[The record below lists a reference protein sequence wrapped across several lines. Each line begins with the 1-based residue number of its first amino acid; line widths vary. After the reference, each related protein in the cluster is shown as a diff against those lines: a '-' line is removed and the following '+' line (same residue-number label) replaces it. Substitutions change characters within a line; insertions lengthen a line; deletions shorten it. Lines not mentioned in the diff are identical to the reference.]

1 MKVIE
6 AEFVASAF
14 SPRDF
19 PPAGIPEIVFAGRS
33 NVGKSSLINRLVEK
47 RNLARTSST
56 PGKTQSINFYRV
68 NRVNRSLHFVDLP
81 GYGYAKVPKSVG
93 RQWKKLVEAYFQ
105 SRTGIALVLHL
116 VDARLRLTPLDR
128 ELAEW
133 LCHLG
138 FPTMVVATKADK
150 LSGNERSS
158 QLRALSNSF
167 EGVPVFLSSAVTGIG
182 CEEIWRRVA
191 DATQHV

>member
-1 MKVIE
+1 VKVIE

-19 PPAGIPEIVFAGRS
+19 PPAGLSEIVFAGRS

-68 NRVNRSLHFVDLP
+68 NRSLHFVDLP

-93 RQWKKLVEAYFQ
+93 RHWKKLVEAYFR
-105 SRTGIALVLHL
+105 SRPGIVLVLHL
-116 VDARLRLTPLDR
+116 VDARLRLTPLDQ
-128 ELAEW
+128 ELAQW

-158 QLRALSNSF
+158 QLRALSSSF

-182 CEEIWRRVA
+182 CKEIWKRVA
-191 DATQHV
+191 DTTQHV

>member
-1 MKVIE
+1 VKVIE

-47 RNLARTSST
+47 RSLARTSST

-68 NRVNRSLHFVDLP
+68 KRSLHFVDLP

-93 RQWKKLVEAYFQ
+93 RHWKQLVEAYFQ
-105 SRTGIALVLHL
+105 SRPGIALVLHL
-116 VDARLRLTPLDR
+116 VDARIRQTSLDQ

-167 EGVPVFLSSAVTGIG
+167 EGVPVLLSSAVTGIG
-182 CEEIWRRVA
+182 CEEIWKRVA
-191 DATQHV
+191 DDTRDV

>member
-1 MKVIE
+1 VKVIE

-19 PPAGIPEIVFAGRS
+19 PPAGLSEIVFAGRS

-68 NRVNRSLHFVDLP
+68 NRSLHFVDLP

-93 RQWKKLVEAYFQ
+93 RHWKKLVEAYFR
-105 SRTGIALVLHL
+105 SRPGIVLVLHL
-116 VDARLRLTPLDR
+116 VDARLRLTPLDQ
-128 ELAEW
+128 ELAQW

-158 QLRALSNSF
+158 QLRALSISF
-167 EGVPVFLSSAVTGIG
+167 EGVPVLLSSAVTGIG
-182 CEEIWRRVA
+182 CKEIWKRVA
-191 DATQHV
+191 DTTQHV

>member
-19 PPAGIPEIVFAGRS
+19 PPAGLSEIVFAGRS

-68 NRVNRSLHFVDLP
+68 NRSLHFVDLP

-93 RQWKKLVEAYFQ
+93 RHWKKLVEAYFR
-105 SRTGIALVLHL
+105 SRPGIVLVLHL
-116 VDARLRLTPLDR
+116 VDARLRLTPLDQ
-128 ELAEW
+128 ELAQW

-158 QLRALSNSF
+158 QLRALSISF
-167 EGVPVFLSSAVTGIG
+167 EGVPVLLSSAVTGIG
-182 CEEIWRRVA
+182 CKEIWKRVA

>member
-1 MKVIE
+1 VKVIE

-19 PPAGIPEIVFAGRS
+19 PPAGLSEIVFAGRS

-68 NRVNRSLHFVDLP
+68 NRSLHFVDLP

-93 RQWKKLVEAYFQ
+93 RHWKKLVEAYFR
-105 SRTGIALVLHL
+105 SRPGIVLVLHL
-116 VDARLRLTPLDR
+116 VDARLRLTPLDQ
-128 ELAEW
+128 ELAQW

-158 QLRALSNSF
+158 QLRALSSSF
-167 EGVPVFLSSAVTGIG
+167 EGVPVLLSSAVTGIG
-182 CEEIWRRVA
+182 CKEIWKRVA
-191 DATQHV
+191 DTTQHV

>member
-1 MKVIE
+1 VKVIE

-19 PPAGIPEIVFAGRS
+19 PPAGLPEIVFAGRS

-68 NRVNRSLHFVDLP
+68 NRSLHFVDLP

-93 RQWKKLVEAYFQ
+93 RHWKKLVEAYFR
-105 SRTGIALVLHL
+105 SRPGIVLVLHL
-116 VDARLRLTPLDR
+116 VDARLRLTPLDQ
-128 ELAEW
+128 ELAQW

-158 QLRALSNSF
+158 QLRALSSSF
-167 EGVPVFLSSAVTGIG
+167 EGVPVLLSSAVTGIG
-182 CEEIWRRVA
+182 CKEIWKRVA
-191 DATQHV
+191 DTTQHV

>member
-19 PPAGIPEIVFAGRS
+19 PPAGLSEIVFAGRS

-68 NRVNRSLHFVDLP
+68 NRSLHFVDLP

-93 RQWKKLVEAYFQ
+93 RHWKKLVEAYFR
-105 SRTGIALVLHL
+105 SRPGIVLVLHL
-116 VDARLRLTPLDR
+116 VDARLRLTPLDQ
-128 ELAEW
+128 ELAQW

-158 QLRALSNSF
+158 QLRALSSCF
-167 EGVPVFLSSAVTGIG
+167 EGVPVLLSSAVTGIG
-182 CEEIWRRVA
+182 CKEIWKRVA
-191 DATQHV
+191 DTTQHL

>member
-68 NRVNRSLHFVDLP
+68 NRSLHFVDLP

-93 RQWKKLVEAYFQ
+93 RHWKKLVEAYFG
-105 SRTGIALVLHL
+105 SRPGIVLVLHL
-116 VDARLRLTPLDR
+116 VDARLRLTPLDQ
-128 ELAEW
+128 ELAQW

-158 QLRALSNSF
+158 QLRALSSSF
-167 EGVPVFLSSAVTGIG
+167 EGVPVLLSSAVTGIG
-182 CEEIWRRVA
+182 CKEIWKRVA
-191 DATQHV
+191 DTTQHV

>member
-19 PPAGIPEIVFAGRS
+19 PPAGLSEIVFAGRS

-68 NRVNRSLHFVDLP
+68 NRSLHFVDLP

-93 RQWKKLVEAYFQ
+93 RHWKKLVEAYFR
-105 SRTGIALVLHL
+105 SRPGIVLVLHL
-116 VDARLRLTPLDR
+116 VDARLRLTPLDQ
-128 ELAEW
+128 ELAQW

-158 QLRALSNSF
+158 QLRALSSSF
-167 EGVPVFLSSAVTGIG
+167 EGVPVLLSSAVTGIG
-182 CEEIWRRVA
+182 CKEIWKRVA
-191 DATQHV
+191 DTTQHV

>member
-1 MKVIE
+1 VKVIE

-19 PPAGIPEIVFAGRS
+19 PPAGLSEIVFAGRS

-68 NRVNRSLHFVDLP
+68 NRSLHFVDLP

-93 RQWKKLVEAYFQ
+93 RHWKKLVEAYFR
-105 SRTGIALVLHL
+105 SRPGIVLVLHL
-116 VDARLRLTPLDR
+116 VDARLRLTPLDQ
-128 ELAEW
+128 ELAQW

-158 QLRALSNSF
+158 QLRALSSCF
-167 EGVPVFLSSAVTGIG
+167 EGVPVLLSSAVTGIG
-182 CEEIWRRVA
+182 CKEIWKRVA
-191 DATQHV
+191 DTTQHL

>member
-68 NRVNRSLHFVDLP
+68 NRSLHFVDLP

-93 RQWKKLVEAYFQ
+93 RHWKKLVEAYFR
-105 SRTGIALVLHL
+105 SRPGIVLVLHL
-116 VDARLRLTPLDR
+116 VDARLRLTPLDQ
-128 ELAEW
+128 ELAQW

-158 QLRALSNSF
+158 QLRALSSSF
-167 EGVPVFLSSAVTGIG
+167 EGVPVLLSSAVTGIG
-182 CEEIWRRVA
+182 CKEIWKRVA
-191 DATQHV
+191 DTTQHV

>member
-19 PPAGIPEIVFAGRS
+19 PPAGLSEIVFAGRS

-68 NRVNRSLHFVDLP
+68 NRSLHFVDLP

-93 RQWKKLVEAYFQ
+93 RHWKKLVEAYFR
-105 SRTGIALVLHL
+105 SRPGIVLVLHL
-116 VDARLRLTPLDR
+116 VDARLRLTPLDQ
-128 ELAEW
+128 ELAQW

-158 QLRALSNSF
+158 QLRALSSSF
-167 EGVPVFLSSAVTGIG
+167 EGVPVLLSSAVTGIG
-182 CEEIWRRVA
+182 CKEIWKRVA

>member
-68 NRVNRSLHFVDLP
+68 KRSLHFVDLP

-93 RQWKKLVEAYFQ
+93 RHWKQLVEAYFR
-105 SRTGIALVLHL
+105 SRPGIALVLHL
-116 VDARLRLTPLDR
+116 VDARIRQTSQDQ

-167 EGVPVFLSSAVTGIG
+167 GVPVLLSSAVTGMG

-191 DATQHV
+191 DATRDV

>member
-1 MKVIE
+1 VKVIE

-19 PPAGIPEIVFAGRS
+19 PPAGLPEIVFAGRS

-47 RNLARTSST
+47 RNLARTSAT
-56 PGKTQSINFYRV
+56 PGKTQSINFY
-68 NRVNRSLHFVDLP
+68 RVNRSLHFVDLP

-93 RQWKKLVEAYFQ
+93 RHWKKLVEAYFR
-105 SRTGIALVLHL
+105 SRPGIVLVLHL
-116 VDARLRLTPLDR
+116 VDARLRLTPLDQ
-128 ELAEW
+128 ELAQW
-133 LCHLG
+133 LYHLG
-138 FPTMVVATKADK
+138 FPIMVVATKADK

-167 EGVPVFLSSAVTGIG
+167 EGVPVLLTSAVTGIG
-182 CEEIWRRVA
+182 CNEIWRRVA
-191 DATQHV
+191 DTTRHV